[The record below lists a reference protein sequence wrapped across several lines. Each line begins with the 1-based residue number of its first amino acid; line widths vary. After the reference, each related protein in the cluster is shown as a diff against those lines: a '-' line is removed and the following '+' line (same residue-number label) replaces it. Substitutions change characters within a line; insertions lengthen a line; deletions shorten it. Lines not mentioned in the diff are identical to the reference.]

1 MNVADIREE
10 YDHPAWMTA
19 VGTFLA
25 YGVVLVGMALLLF
38 GIPWLI
44 FTAL

>member
-1 MNVADIREE
+1 MNVAEIKAE
-10 YDHPAWMTA
+10 YDHPAWFTA

-25 YGVVLVGMALLLF
+25 YGVVLVGMALVLF

-44 FTAL
+44 FTLL